1 VSRNAIVSLAEV
13 THDELDFVHH
23 TPRACDPASQPQGPL
38 QITDVES
45 DSPGASRRHSR
56 SPRHVIGK
64 DVRIGPQ
71 RLHHLRGEDFIRQ
84 SGPGDDD
91 LSARRLITR
100 LRDRRLRQGYHPA
113 SSQPY
118 SQRYRKE

>member
-1 VSRNAIVSLAEV
+1 MSRAIPLEP
-13 THDELDFVHH
+13 HDAILGHH
-23 TPRACDPASQPQGPL
+23 G
-38 QITDVES
+38 
-45 DSPGASRRHSR
+45 
-56 SPRHVIGK
+56 HVIGK

-100 LRDRRLRQGYHPA
+100 LRDGRLRQGYHPA
-113 SSQPY
+113 GSQPHP
-118 SQRYRKE
+118 